1 MVCKNCNH
9 EIDNGAMFCT
19 YCGTPVEQ
27 TPEPETQPVENASTE
42 DAAQNPYE
50 NVQTSQPEVDNAQP
64 TADSQS
70 QQNPYSQQYGQQNQT
85 YYQQPQPNKTSYGQ
99 QFTNSPNND
108 YGANQS
114 KYGNQYQ
121 SYNNGYNQ
129 QYNTQYQQTYN
140 SQPVPPVAPPYG
152 TPDTQPVSIGGWI
165 GVMLLTC
172 LPIVNSLCSLFGHSA
187 HQQRSH
193 SKTMQEPLLS
203 WLLSELCLWQL
214 FQLYLQSAVTV
225 SSTKFSVQDI
235 TIIKHFSF
243 VKKV

>member
-42 DAAQNPYE
+42 DAMQNPYE
-50 NVQTSQPEVDNAQP
+50 NVQTAQPEVDNAQP
-64 TADSQS
+64 TADSQP
-70 QQNPYSQQYGQQNQT
+70 QQNPYSQQYGQPNQT

-172 LPIVNSLCSLFGHSA
+172 LPIVNLIMLFVWAFS
-187 HQQRSH
+187 
-193 SKTMQEPLLS
+193 
-203 WLLSELCLWQL
+203 
-214 FQLYLQSAVTV
+214 
-225 SSTKFSVQDI
+225 SSTKKSLKNYARAALILALIGVVLVVVISIILAVCGISIFNEFSNSGYYY
-235 TIIKHFSF
+235 H
-243 VKKV
+243 